1 MYYIRRLILS
11 LQRKLQKRYRMAV
24 NEHWIY
30 RGEGN
35 VNMVL
40 SDIKQKKV
48 YRFVKTNVK
57 CENNFEHNKRTVD
70 FVKEVMQP
78 LLSSVYVI
86 PPLLEKIPI
95 GFAEKVNRAVKKA
108 RPAHRKGKDIDF
120 AARAALVLPDFCY
133 VFQPNC
139 ISSMQSNVPYPAT
152 ISIEIK
158 PKSGFIPISNHI
170 KNPIKFKVCKF
181 CMRSHLKS
189 KNGLWLEQSRYCP
202 VDLFSGNPSR
212 VRHAIHE
219 LLNTPQNNLKICK
232 NGVEV
237 YSEYVKEDLSEILG
251 DFLGEQVQNAENANM
266 SCLDVF
272 INLVVDALHYP
283 MDTCTPVHYISQ
295 KSQNQS
301 QRCLNSSYRS
311 TPDEDTDYYFPPGC
325 ILEKILSV
333 QYLDDLDIEGIYP
346 LYQQLQKHFQKHPED
361 RQKYCLDGPYRGDNW
376 YVVSNNNNIE
386 DAGNSDILYTMIK
399 VKQFLVAQ
407 TVKDCSIILAMQR
420 QDNRSDM
427 SGVSYLT
434 DCFGQPYKHSL
445 AIIDLDPKPY
455 EKIPV
460 YMKEDETI
468 VNTYLKSQF
477 AVP

>member
-1 MYYIRRLILS
+1 
-11 LQRKLQKRYRMAV
+11 MAV

-40 SDIKQKKV
+40 SDIKHKKV
-48 YRFVKTNVK
+48 YRFVKTDLK
-57 CENNFEHNKRTVD
+57 CENNVEHNIDRADQIHCKLQRTVD
-70 FVKEVMQP
+70 YVKEVMQP

-86 PPLLEKIPI
+86 SPLLEKIPI
-95 GFAEKVNRAVKKA
+95 GFAEKVNRAIKKA

-120 AARAALVLPDFCY
+120 AAQAALVLPDFCY

-139 ISSMQSNVPYPAT
+139 ISSLHSITVPCPAT

-158 PKSGFIPISNHI
+158 PKSGFIPISNYI

-189 KNGLWLEQSRYCP
+189 KGGMWLEQSRYCP
-202 VDLFSGNPSR
+202 IDLFSGNPTR

-237 YSEYVKEDLSEILG
+237 YSEYVKEDLTEILEDFFG
-251 DFLGEQVQNAENANM
+251 DRVQNAGNANL

-272 INLVVDALHYP
+272 INLVVDALHCP
-283 MDTCTPVHYISQ
+283 MDTCTPIYCASH
-295 KSQNQS
+295 KSQNQE
-301 QRCLNSSYRS
+301 QRCLNSTYRS
-311 TPDEDTDYYFPPGC
+311 STDKDSHYYFPRGC

-333 QYLDDLDIEGIYP
+333 QYLDDMDIEGIYP
-346 LYQQLQKHFQKHPED
+346 LYQQLQKHFQKYPED
-361 RQKYCLDGPYRGDNW
+361 RKKYCLDGPYRGDNW

-386 DAGNSDILYTMIK
+386 AAGISDILYTMIK

-420 QDNRSDM
+420 QDHCSEI
-427 SGVSYLT
+427 SGVPHLT

-445 AIIDLDPKPY
+445 AIIDLDPKSF

-460 YMKEDETI
+460 YMKEDENI
-468 VNTYLKSQF
+468 VNNYLKSQF